1 MRHQAL
7 FDPDDED
14 DGPFSAFRA
23 VHREQRHSVR
33 IRLSVG
39 FAEVE
44 IDEPGGEVGRRR
56 VLE

>member
-14 DGPFSAFRA
+14 DRPLSAFRA

-39 FAEVE
+39 FTKVQ
-44 IDEPGGEVGRRR
+44 IDEPGREVGRRCM
-56 VLE
+56 LE